1 MQILHSLRH
10 NLLYIRQEINNIMTF
25 ADIGDWVTQ
34 STSLFSNTTI
44 ISIYMLEI
52 KPIALAVLAM
62 FISWRGI
69 EIALGRNTKPIS
81 DTLIELIV
89 WSIVWSMAFNLGN
102 WLQEIQQ
109 MMNNVY
115 EGVGG
120 GKGFFVKLDDWSN
133 ELAKISS
140 VISKKD
146 STPIVQIKALLT
158 TFIIGLA
165 TIIIVIPSLVIIT
178 TSYFIVQI
186 LIAIAPFMILSYIFP
201 SIRQLYDNWIRL
213 FLTNVLILLLISIF
227 QNALLDKIKSY
238 LAQVL
243 NDANTNV
250 ITDSS
255 MIASS
260 ISIFIMAVFF
270 STLISICV
278 PLAKA
283 LTGSFQT
290 LTRSKGKI

>member
-25 ADIGDWVTQ
+25 ADIGDWVTE

>member
-1 MQILHSLRH
+1 
-10 NLLYIRQEINNIMTF
+10 MTF
-25 ADIGDWVTQ
+25 ADIGDWVTE

-146 STPIVQIKALLT
+146 STPIVRECKT
-158 TFIIGLA
+158 NC
-165 TIIIVIPSLVIIT
+165 VNPP
-178 TSYFIVQI
+178 
-186 LIAIAPFMILSYIFP
+186 LIH
-201 SIRQLYDNWIRL
+201 
-213 FLTNVLILLLISIF
+213 
-227 QNALLDKIKSY
+227 
-238 LAQVL
+238 
-243 NDANTNV
+243 
-250 ITDSS
+250 
-255 MIASS
+255 
-260 ISIFIMAVFF
+260 
-270 STLISICV
+270 
-278 PLAKA
+278 
-283 LTGSFQT
+283 
-290 LTRSKGKI
+290 

>member
-25 ADIGDWVTQ
+25 ADIGDWVTE

-146 STPIVQIKALLT
+146 STPIVRECKT
-158 TFIIGLA
+158 NC
-165 TIIIVIPSLVIIT
+165 VNPP
-178 TSYFIVQI
+178 
-186 LIAIAPFMILSYIFP
+186 LIH
-201 SIRQLYDNWIRL
+201 
-213 FLTNVLILLLISIF
+213 
-227 QNALLDKIKSY
+227 
-238 LAQVL
+238 
-243 NDANTNV
+243 
-250 ITDSS
+250 
-255 MIASS
+255 
-260 ISIFIMAVFF
+260 
-270 STLISICV
+270 
-278 PLAKA
+278 
-283 LTGSFQT
+283 
-290 LTRSKGKI
+290 

>member
-1 MQILHSLRH
+1 
-10 NLLYIRQEINNIMTF
+10 MTF
-25 ADIGDWVTQ
+25 ADIGDWVTE

-120 GKGFFVKLDDWSN
+120 GKGFFVKLDDWSD

>member
-1 MQILHSLRH
+1 
-10 NLLYIRQEINNIMTF
+10 MTF

-120 GKGFFVKLDDWSN
+120 GKGFFVKLDVWSD

>member
-1 MQILHSLRH
+1 
-10 NLLYIRQEINNIMTF
+10 MTF
-25 ADIGDWVTQ
+25 ADIGDWVTE

-120 GKGFFVKLDDWSN
+120 GKGFFVKLDVWSD